1 MDKLTAAQNL
11 AAGLFANPELFPDV
25 SAITNSQ
32 EQPEGPCRELFEI
45 FEQLRREGKDV
56 SLENVAARIGGDL
69 KTEIV
74 RYSQVCLSISSENV
88 LYYAQQV
95 HLRAA
100 AEALGPLLINAGYD
114 LAMSQTDVLQTLTG
128 VRGGVEE
135 AIQGFS
141 TGDTAKS
148 WQDCLLEFL
157 AEVQSAKTR
166 YHKTGFGNLDSCVGG
181 YCAGDLDIVAARS
194 GGGKTDIAV
203 SMAVKAAKAGV
214 PVLYESLELYRVDIT
229 GRAVSDASG
238 VRGARIRDKNLEQEH
253 YDMIE
258 AATDALYQIKGLTV
272 DAPSRLTV
280 QGLEA
285 MIAKHRPQVVFIDNL
300 DLISPEKSRQE
311 KWRQNEE
318 TCHALK
324 ALAKR
329 SKTCIVGLVQLNRTT
344 DTYGDDKA
352 PMMSDLYGGSAI
364 EHDASWIVA
373 LKPGADAH
381 QVNAHILKS
390 RAGRSGGKVS
400 FLVDFDLHRWREMET
415 RYE

>member
-45 FEQLRREGKDV
+45 FEQLRREGKDITA
-56 SLENVAARIGGDL
+56 ENVAARVGSDL
-69 KTEIV
+69 KGEIV
-74 RYSQVCLSISSENV
+74 KLVQNCISIGSENV

-100 AEALGPLLINAGYD
+100 AEALSPLLINAGYD
-114 LAMSQTDVLQTLTG
+114 LAMNQTDVLQTLTD
-128 VRGGVEE
+128 VRGAVED

-148 WQDCLLEFL
+148 WQDCLLEFTSDL
-157 AEVQSAKTR
+157 QSPKTR
-166 YHKTGFGNLDSCVGG
+166 YQHTGFGNLDACIGG
-181 YCAGDLDIVAARS
+181 YCPGDLDIVAARS

-203 SMAVKAAKAGV
+203 SMAVKAAKSGI

-238 VRGARIRDKNLEQEH
+238 VLSARIRDKNLEQRH
-253 YDMIE
+253 YDDIAM
-258 AATDALYQIKGLTV
+258 ATEILYKIKGLTI